1 MPLRRIRST
10 SALILSLLYFLSVL
24 IPTGCATKVTPEPA
38 WEKDARELLDQAD
51 SLFSKK
57 QFDKSAK
64 TVEVFFARFPE
75 SKHRDQALYR
85 MAEVRLTQRDYPHSL
100 SYYKEIIEKFPS
112 SPFIIQARYKL
123 GLCYFEV
130 REYDLAIANLEDRSR
145 ITDPA
150 QLKRIAEV
158 LSAAYAAK
166 KNFLPAV
173 KELTSLASTALNEQ
187 QKSGYRDRIREF
199 VDKNLSEEELRTLAD
214 GSKYPSDIARLR
226 LAALL
231 IEQRQYRGAIS
242 ISKDFLEKFPTHPEK
257 IRGEMLLNEAT
268 SRLSAPRYYMAA
280 LLPQS
285 GQLAFF
291 GDRVLKG
298 IQLAVHTYNLQ
309 EPDNRVELLVKDTEG
324 SPEKAVAALT
334 ELSSKDIV
342 AAIGP
347 LLTKEAE
354 ALVPSLEKLKVPVI
368 TPAASGEGLGT
379 ISPWLFRNALTNSIQ
394 ATAAAQFALGL
405 NLKKF
410 VVLHPDDAYGKDLAR
425 LFTREL
431 EQKAEVLATIAY
443 PPDVK
448 DFGPYVRKII
458 EIDLRSRRIAIP
470 DDEFERK
477 KLFSDFTPSFDA
489 LYLPGHAEK
498 VGLLIPQLAFYNIK
512 DMAIIGS
519 NDWHAPDLIARAG
532 RHAEGA
538 VFIDGF
544 FPESTDPLIEPV
556 ITAYRSAYQEEP
568 DILAAQAY
576 DAAMMVLS
584 LIKEHK
590 DTPQAIRDGLLAMKD
605 YPGISGTITFPGSGE
620 ALKKLFIIK
629 IQDGK
634 FAPYTGGK

>member
-1 MPLRRIRST
+1 MPFRRIRST
-10 SALILSLLYFLSVL
+10 SALLLSLLCFLSVL
-24 IPTGCATKVTPEPA
+24 IPAGCATKVTPEPV
-38 WEKDARELLDQAD
+38 WEKDARDLLDQAD

-57 QFDKSAK
+57 QYDQSVK

-75 SKHRDQALYR
+75 SKHRDRALYR
-85 MAEVRLTQRDYPHSL
+85 LGEVRRTQRNYPRALGH
-100 SYYKEIIEKFPS
+100 YQEIIEKYPS

-123 GLCYFEV
+123 GLCYFELKD
-130 REYDLAIANLEDRSR
+130 YDLAIANLEDRIK

-150 QLKRIAEV
+150 QLRRIAEV
-158 LSAAYAAK
+158 LSAAYVAK
-166 KNFLPAV
+166 KNFLSAV
-173 KELTSLASTALNEQ
+173 KEFTSLAEIAQNERS
-187 QKSGYRDRIREF
+187 KTGYQDRIRELI
-199 VDKNLSEEELRTLAD
+199 DKNLTDGQLRTLAD
-214 GSKYPSDIARLR
+214 GSAYPSDIARLR

-231 IEQRQYRGAIS
+231 IEQRQYREAIS
-242 ISKDFLEKFPTHPEK
+242 ISRDFLEKFPTHPERMK
-257 IRGEMLLNEAT
+257 GEMLLNEAM
-268 SRLSAPRYYMAA
+268 SRLSAPRYYLAA

-309 EPDNRVELLVKDTEG
+309 APDNRVELLVKDTEG
-324 SPEKAVAALT
+324 SPDKAVAALT
-334 ELSSKDIV
+334 EVSSKDIV

-354 ALVPSLEKLKVPVI
+354 ALVPLLEKLKVPVI
-368 TPAASGEGLGT
+368 TPAASGENIGT
-379 ISPWLFRNALTNSIQ
+379 LSPWLFRNALTNSIP
-394 ATAAAQFALGL
+394 AAAAAQFALGH

-410 VVLHPDDAYGKDLAR
+410 VVLYSDDAYGKDLAR

-431 EQKAEVLATIAY
+431 EQKAELLATLAY

-448 DFGPYVRKII
+448 DFGPYVRKVI
-458 EIDLRSRRIAIP
+458 EIDLRSRKIIIP
-470 DDEFERK
+470 EDDLERK
-477 KLFSDFTPSFDA
+477 KLFDEYTPSFDA

-512 DMAIIGS
+512 GMAMIGS
-519 NDWHAPDLIARAG
+519 NAWHAPDLIERAG

-544 FPESTDPLIEPV
+544 FPESTDPVIQPIIE
-556 ITAYRSAYQEEP
+556 AYRSAYQEEP

-584 LIKEHK
+584 LIREQK

-605 YPGISGTITFPGSGE
+605 YPGISGTITFPGNGE
-620 ALKKLFIIK
+620 ALKKLFIIR

-634 FAPYTGGK
+634 FVPYTGEK

>member
-10 SALILSLLYFLSVL
+10 ASFILPVLLLLSVL
-24 IPTGCATKVTPEPA
+24 IPAGCALKVSPEPA
-38 WEKDARELLDQAD
+38 WEKNAVELLDQAEA
-51 SLFSKK
+51 LFSKK
-57 QFDKSAK
+57 QYDQSLK
-64 TVEVFFARFPE
+64 TVDAFLSRYPE
-75 SKHRDQALYR
+75 SRHRDRAFYLQG
-85 MAEVRLTQRDYPHSL
+85 EVRFTQRDYTRAL

-112 SPFIIQARYKL
+112 SSFIIQARYKL
-123 GLCYFEV
+123 GLCYFELK
-130 REYDLAIANLEDRSR
+130 EYDLAIANLENRSK

-150 QLKRIAEV
+150 QLRRIAEV
-158 LSAAYAAK
+158 LSVSYLTK

-173 KELTSLASTALNEQ
+173 KEIIWLAETAQNER
-187 QKSGYRDRIREF
+187 QKAGYRDRIRELI
-199 VDKNLSEEELRTLAD
+199 DKNLTEQELRTLSD
-214 GSKYPSDIARLR
+214 GSNYPSDISRLR

-231 IEQRQYRGAIS
+231 IEQRSFREAVS
-242 ISKDFLEKFPTHPEK
+242 VSKGFLEKFPAHPE
-257 IRGEMLLNEAT
+257 RMRAEMLLNEAT
-268 SRLSAPRYYMAA
+268 SRLSSPKYYLAA
-280 LLPQS
+280 LVPQS

-309 EPDNRVELLVKDTEG
+309 VPDERVELLVKDTEG

-334 ELSSKDIV
+334 ELASKDIV

-368 TPAASGEGLGT
+368 TPAASGEGIGT

-394 ATAAAQFALGL
+394 ATAAARFALGL

-410 VVLHPDDAYGKDLAR
+410 VIIHPDDAYGRDLAR

-431 EQKAEVLATIAY
+431 QHKAEILATIAY

-448 DFGPYVRKII
+448 DFGPYARKLL
-458 EIDLRSRRIAIP
+458 EIDLRSRKIAIP
-470 DDEFERK
+470 EDDQEKK
-477 KLFSDFTPSFDA
+477 KLFNEYMPSFDA

-512 DMAIIGS
+512 GITTIGS
-519 NDWHAPDLIARAG
+519 NDWHSPDLIERAD
-532 RHAEGA
+532 RYAEGA

-544 FPESTDPLIEPV
+544 FPESMDPV
-556 ITAYRSAYQEEP
+556 IKPVIEAYRSAYQEEP

-584 LIKEHK
+584 LLKEHK
-590 DTPQAIRDGLLAMKD
+590 DTPRAIRDALLSMKD
-605 YPGISGTITFPGSGE
+605 YPGISGTITFPGNGE
-620 ALKKLFIIK
+620 AQKKLFIIK

-634 FAPYTGGK
+634 FAPYTSGK

>member
-1 MPLRRIRST
+1 MPFRRIRSKV
-10 SALILSLLYFLSVL
+10 AFILPVLLCLSVL
-24 IPTGCATKVTPEPA
+24 IPMACAPKVSPEPV

-51 SLFSKK
+51 SQFSKK
-57 QFDKSAK
+57 QYDQAAK
-64 TVEVFFARFPE
+64 TVDVFFSRFPS
-75 SKHRDQALYR
+75 SKHRDRALYR
-85 MAEVRLTQRDYPHSL
+85 LGEARFSQRDYPRAL

-112 SPFIIQARYKL
+112 SSFIVQARYKL
-123 GLCYFEV
+123 GLCYFELK
-130 REYDLAIANLEDRSR
+130 EYDLAIANLEDRSK

-150 QLKRIAEV
+150 QLRRISEI
-158 LSAAYAAK
+158 LSAAYLTK
-166 KNFLPAV
+166 NNFLPAV
-173 KELTSLASTALNEQ
+173 KELLSLSQTAQNEQ
-187 QKSGYRDRIREF
+187 QKAGYRDRIREI
-199 VDKNLSEEELRTLAD
+199 VDKNLSEDQLSTLSH
-214 GSKYPSDIARLR
+214 GSNYPSDIARLR

-231 IEQRQYRGAIS
+231 IEQRNFRES
-242 ISKDFLEKFPTHPEK
+242 ISVSRDFLEKFPAHPERM
-257 IRGEMLLNEAT
+257 RGEMLLNEAT
-268 SRLSAPRYYMAA
+268 SRLSAPRYYIAA

-309 EPDNRVELLVKDTEG
+309 APDNRVELLVKDTEG

-334 ELSSKDIV
+334 ELASKDIV

-354 ALVPSLEKLKVPVI
+354 ALVPSLEKLKIPVI
-368 TPAASGEGLGT
+368 TPAASGEGIGS

-410 VVLHPDDAYGKDLAR
+410 VIIHPDDAYGRDLAR
-425 LFTREL
+425 LFARDVER
-431 EQKAEVLATIAY
+431 KAEILATIAY

-458 EIDLRSRRIAIP
+458 EADFRSRKIIIP
-470 DDEFERK
+470 EDDAERK
-477 KLFSDFTPSFDA
+477 KLFNDYTPSFDA
-489 LYLPGHAEK
+489 LYLPGHAES

-512 DMAIIGS
+512 GIAMIGS
-519 NDWHAPDLIARAG
+519 NNWHAPDLIERAD
-532 RHAEGA
+532 RFAEEA

-544 FPESTDPLIEPV
+544 FPESTDPVIKPV
-556 ITAYRSAYQEEP
+556 IEAYRSAYQEEP

-584 LIKEHK
+584 LLNEHK
-590 DTPQAIRDGLLAMKD
+590 DTPKAIRDGLLGMKD
-605 YPGISGTITFPGSGE
+605 YPGISGTITFPGNGE

-634 FAPYTGGK
+634 FVPYTGGK

>member
-1 MPLRRIRST
+1 MPFRRIRST
-10 SALILSLLYFLSVL
+10 VAFILPVLLCLSVL
-24 IPTGCATKVTPEPA
+24 IPLGCAPKVSPEPV

-51 SLFSKK
+51 SQFSKK
-57 QFDKSAK
+57 QYDQASK
-64 TVEVFFARFPE
+64 TVDVFFSRFPA
-75 SKHRDQALYR
+75 SKHRDRALYLQG
-85 MAEVRLTQRDYPHSL
+85 EVRFTQRDYPRAL

-112 SPFIIQARYKL
+112 SPFIVQARYKL
-123 GLCYFEV
+123 GLCYFELK
-130 REYDLAIANLEDRSR
+130 EYDLAIANLENKSK

-150 QLKRIAEV
+150 QLKRISEI
-158 LSAAYAAK
+158 LSAAYLAK
-166 KNFLPAV
+166 KNLLPAV
-173 KELTSLASTALNEQ
+173 KELSSRAETAQNER
-187 QKSGYRDRIREF
+187 QKAGYRDRIREI
-199 VDKNLSEEELRTLAD
+199 VDRNLSEDQLRTLSH
-214 GSKYPSDIARLR
+214 GSNYPSDISRLR

-231 IEQRQYRGAIS
+231 IEQRNFREAVS
-242 ISKDFLEKFPTHPEK
+242 VSKDFLEKFPAHPEK
-257 IRGEMLLNEAT
+257 MRGEMLLNEAT
-268 SRLSAPRYYMAA
+268 SRLSAPRHFIAA

-309 EPDNRVELLVKDTEG
+309 APDNRVELLVKDTEG

-334 ELSSKDIV
+334 ELASKDIV

-354 ALVPSLEKLKVPVI
+354 ALVPSLEKLKIPVI
-368 TPAASGEGLGT
+368 TPAASGEGIGL

-410 VVLHPDDAYGKDLAR
+410 VIIHPDDAYGRDLAR
-425 LFTREL
+425 LFARDL
-431 EQKAEVLATIAY
+431 ERKAEILATIAY

-458 EIDLRSRRIAIP
+458 EADFRSRKIIIP
-470 DDEFERK
+470 EDDLERK
-477 KLFSDFTPSFDA
+477 KLFNEYIPSFDA
-489 LYLPGHAEK
+489 LYLPGHAES

-512 DMAIIGS
+512 GIAMIGS
-519 NDWHAPDLIARAG
+519 NNWHSSDLIERAD
-532 RHAEGA
+532 RFAEGA

-544 FPESTDPLIEPV
+544 FPESADPV
-556 ITAYRSAYQEEP
+556 IKPVIEAYRSAYQEEP

-584 LIKEHK
+584 LLKEHK
-590 DTPQAIRDGLLAMKD
+590 DTPRAIRDGLLAMKD
-605 YPGISGTITFPGSGE
+605 YPGISGTITFPKNGE

-634 FAPYTGGK
+634 FVPYNGGK